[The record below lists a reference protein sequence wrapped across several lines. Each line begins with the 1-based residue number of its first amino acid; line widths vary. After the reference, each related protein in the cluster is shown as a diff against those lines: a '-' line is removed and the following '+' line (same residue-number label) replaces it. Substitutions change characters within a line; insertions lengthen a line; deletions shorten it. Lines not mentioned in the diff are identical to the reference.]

1 MKKHFNKEFV
11 ITKKDDENLEN
22 STECWICDKGYA
34 NSNVKVRDHCYH

>member
-22 STECWICDKGYA
+22 SI
-34 NSNVKVRDHCYH
+34 NVGFVIMVMLIVMLK